1 MVEESNL
8 KKSLAECGERMTRYG
23 VPDNVRKYENFSGK
37 LKVFKSAVDDA
48 QDLCEELDNLKLSK
62 VDFTFKQVS
71 KYFEDIF
78 QILVPN
84 GKGKL
89 VFDRKDPEQSPG
101 NEDGRPASIFIK

>member
-1 MVEESNL
+1 MHHLIATLCTIHHFLLPLLVED
-8 KKSLAECGERMTRYG
+8 KK
-23 VPDNVRKYENFSGK
+23 NFSGK
-37 LKVFKSAVDDA
+37 LKVFKVAVDDA

-62 VDFTFKQVS
+62 VDFSFKQVS
-71 KYFEDIF
+71 KYFEEIF

-101 NEDGRPASIFIK
+101 NEDGRPVSISIKVSFNR